1 MKIEQFNK
9 LNLLQRMILLK
20 ENGNYIG
27 ARENMSHYIYL
38 FTLDMLYVEVFML
51 KNLYQIQWI
60 ELQNNKN
67 IISEYVSKVNIQN
80 LFE

>member
-38 FTLDMLYVEVFML
+38 FTLDSLYVEVFML
-51 KNLYQIQWI
+51 KYLYQIQWI

-67 IISEYVSKVNIQN
+67 IISEYVSRVNIQN

>member
-1 MKIEQFNK
+1 
-9 LNLLQRMILLK
+9 MILLK

-38 FTLDMLYVEVFML
+38 FTLDSLYVEVFML

>member
-38 FTLDMLYVEVFML
+38 FTLDSLYVEVFML